1 MVNPYAIMPYH
12 AIKPQFWRDFYH
24 FIPIS
29 GDYLAVFC
37 NIYHINR
44 ADQAM
49 AAQEVS
55 LFRGF
60 TAMRLDSWP
69 TIIPSARKMPYG
81 CVWKWNSGWWFW
93 ATYPSEKSWSE
104 FVSWD
109 DVPFPTE
116 WNKIVPKH
124 QDAWWFPDI
133 YGTLGNIGPIDPS
146 QRTPES
152 SHESAYHGNSW
163 EFMGIHGIPYGYFD
177 VHQGYHG
184 FWHTAISK
192 NKIHPQNHSYN
203 PPSLK
208 LHLAPSTRDP
218 SSISTPTHLHGRR
231 STAPRRRGLSVL
243 LGSKNRQRLWRFTSS
258 GWSSWYKMNIPS
270 IVGQYLDKM
279 VILG

>member
-29 GDYLAVFC
+29 GDYLAVFLQ
-37 NIYHINR
+37 H
-44 ADQAM
+44 
-49 AAQEVS
+49 
-55 LFRGF
+55 L
-60 TAMRLDSWP
+60 P
-69 TIIPSARKMPYG
+69 
-81 CVWKWNSGWWFW
+81 
-93 ATYPSEKSWSE
+93 
-104 FVSWD
+104 
-109 DVPFPTE
+109 
-116 WNKIVPKH
+116 H
-124 QDAWWFPDI
+124 QQ
-133 YGTLGNIGPIDPS
+133 GG
-146 QRTPES
+146 S
-152 SHESAYHGNSW
+152 SHGGPGGVTLPWVHCNEVGFLADHHPIRQENAIRMCLKMEFWLVVLSHLPIWKILEWVRQLGWCSIPNWMEQNSSKAPGCMMISGYLWHFGEHWSNRSIPKNSRIFPWIRIPW

-208 LHLAPSTRDP
+208 LILPRRLAILHRSQRRL
-218 SSISTPTHLHGRR
+218 ISTEDVPQHHVVGDF
-231 STAPRRRGLSVL
+231 LSFL
-243 LGSKNRQRLWRFTSS
+243 DQKTDSDWWRFTSS